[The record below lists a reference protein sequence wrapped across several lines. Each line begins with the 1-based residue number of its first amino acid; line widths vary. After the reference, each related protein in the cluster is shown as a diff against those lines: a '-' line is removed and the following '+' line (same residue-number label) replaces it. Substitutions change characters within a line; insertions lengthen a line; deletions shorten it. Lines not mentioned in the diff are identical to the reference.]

1 MGLLQTYGS
10 ANRVVTNDKV
20 VTYSMRL
27 ISGNWTYTIAPYPQ
41 IFTINSAYEYHRYC
55 TKTYSYVGMDKATA
69 NACAKAMI
77 TKYTRTFSISEWNSS
92 G

>member
-1 MGLLQTYGS
+1 MGLLQTYNS
-10 ANRVVTNDKV
+10 DNRVVTNDKV

-27 ISGNWTYTIAPYPQ
+27 ISGTWTYLTA
-41 IFTINSAYEYHRYC
+41 INVEVTLHSAYEYHRYC

-69 NACAKAMI
+69 NACAQAMI
-77 TKYTRTFSISEWNSS
+77 TKYTRSFSISEWNSS

>member
-27 ISGNWTYTIAPYPQ
+27 ISGNWTYLTALNVEV
-41 IFTINSAYEYHRYC
+41 TLHSAYEYHRYC

-69 NACAKAMI
+69 NACAQAMVN
-77 TKYTRTFSISEWNSS
+77 KYTRTFYISEWNSS